1 MLDSL
6 HAREDDR
13 KPGEQN
19 SANDDVLKIAFQSY
33 LIRFLPQ
40 FTFISSKFL
49 IQYTNQEFKL
59 ISDYAGKYVDLR

>member
-1 MLDSL
+1 MF
-6 HAREDDR
+6 AREDDR

-49 IQYTNQEFKL
+49 QYTNQEFKL
-59 ISDYAGKYVDLR
+59 ISDCAGKYVDLR